1 MSPPEKKTLDREGT
15 RRPETGRPGNP
26 IDPGGKAGAASF
38 GTSRQVREKKG
49 TISGL
54 GNDARGTLE
63 EMGLR
68 ETPRVV
74 AGDC

>member
-1 MSPPEKKTLDREGT
+1 M
-15 RRPETGRPGNP
+15 
-26 IDPGGKAGAASF
+26 
-38 GTSRQVREKKG
+38 
-49 TISGL
+49 ISGP

-63 EMGLR
+63 EMGLT